1 MNRPAFTTTLFLGCM
16 IAASASLA
24 GTDVVKCVDAAG
36 HIVLTDQPC
45 AGGSEILAT
54 PTLAPAPALA
64 PAAAIEPM
72 AAPAGP
78 AFAAAAPAAVAPA
91 AVAPAAVAPAA
102 VRTVTVERYAATP
115 REAPRSAWAAKKIQP
130 AAPMSSD
137 AATLRTARQNLQ
149 AMDQAAA
156 QMRQR
161 LAGLN

>member
-24 GTDVVKCVDAAG
+24 GTDIVKCVDAAG
-36 HIVLTDQPC
+36 HIVITDQPC
-45 AGGSEILAT
+45 AGGSEIFAT
-54 PTLAPAPALA
+54 PALAPVPALA

-72 AAPAGP
+72 AAPDGP
-78 AFAAAAPAAVAPA
+78 AIAAA
-91 AVAPAAVAPAA
+91 APAAVAPAA

-115 REAPRSAWAAKKIQP
+115 QEAPRSAWAAKRIQP

-137 AATLRTARQNLQ
+137 AATLRTARMNLQ
-149 AMDQAAA
+149 AMDQAAS
-156 QMRQR
+156 QMRQQR